1 MVVSET
7 ILPTTSSSNNDRIV
21 HLTKFLG
28 TRGVTNNEAEYH
40 GMLVA
45 LEEAHKQVQAFS
57 KDHSSSCEACI
68 KIHGDSNLIIQQM
81 QGKYQVKSEKLM
93 PLHRQAKQQIASMK
107 KLMDT
112 QIDFAHVYRADN
124 TIADGELS
132 CVFCVCVCMHT
143 CTLAPMTDN
152 RVSLTH
158 ACFCFFSPC
167 EQRHGLAYLVQYADF
182 K

>member
-124 TIADGELS
+124 TIADVLANNAMDS
-132 CVFCVCVCMHT
+132 RT
-143 CTLAPMTDN
+143 SSNTLISSSSSQTDDPTIIPGG
-152 RVSLTH
+152 VD
-158 ACFCFFSPC
+158 
-167 EQRHGLAYLVQYADF
+167 V
-182 K
+182 